1 MKYFSALIFL
11 FPLSQAACSQVT
23 SAPIKI
29 NFQEYFKGKPDTNSP
44 FVALTALTWKYS
56 YKAKIFKNGVIVK
69 FLNEDMVDKNRS
81 WVKLDKLR
89 GTNMT
94 QQILNHEQGHV
105 NISFLMVK
113 EADKRLS
120 NQTYS
125 KHNYKTEIAR
135 LANSISD
142 FYYTMQ
148 KNYDEET
155 RHGSNLKMQARWDRI
170 INERMEGVLKK

>member
-1 MKYFSALIFL
+1 MKYFSALVFL
-11 FPLSQAACSQVT
+11 SSLSQAAYSQVA

-29 NFQEYFKGKPDTNSP
+29 NFQEFFKGKPDANSP

-56 YKAKIFKNGVIVK
+56 YKAKIFKNGVTVK
-69 FLNEDMVDKNRS
+69 FLNEDILDKNRS
-81 WVKLDKLR
+81 WVRLNQLR
-89 GTNMT
+89 GTSMM

-105 NISFLMVK
+105 NISFIMVR
-113 EADKRLS
+113 EADKGLS

-125 KHNYKTEIAR
+125 KHNYKTEIAQ

-155 RHGSNLKMQARWDRI
+155 RHGSNIKMQARWDKI
-170 INERMEGVLKK
+170 INERLEEALKK